1 MIVRESVRRASTA
14 SFFPTTPRSR
24 NPVMI
29 CGAANATQPKPRFQ
43 ATPGPETKELTE
55 PYVATSVIARTT
67 PPRLR
72 FAMK

>member
-14 SFFPTTPRSR
+14 SIFPTTPRSR

-55 PYVATSVIARTT
+55 P
-67 PPRLR
+67 
-72 FAMK
+72 